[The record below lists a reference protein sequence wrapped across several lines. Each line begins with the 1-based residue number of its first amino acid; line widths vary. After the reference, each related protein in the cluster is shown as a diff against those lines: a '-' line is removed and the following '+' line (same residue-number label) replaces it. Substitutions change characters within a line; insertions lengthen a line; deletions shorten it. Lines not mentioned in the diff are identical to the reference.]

1 MLLFQ
6 EPAEF
11 NWSSQTQGVVVV
23 VEVVVETLF
32 PCQNPPVWKISLT
45 NVGHK

>member
-23 VEVVVETLF
+23 EVVETLLRVRTLQF
-32 PCQNPPVWKISLT
+32 GRYPLLMW
-45 NVGHK
+45 GHK